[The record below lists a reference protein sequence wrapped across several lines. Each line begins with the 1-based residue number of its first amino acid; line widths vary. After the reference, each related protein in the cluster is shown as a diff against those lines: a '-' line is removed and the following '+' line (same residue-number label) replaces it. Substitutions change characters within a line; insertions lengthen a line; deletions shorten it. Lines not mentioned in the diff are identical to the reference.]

1 MYSKGDIYIAI
12 LSTDSE
18 GSLQSGVRPVV
29 IVSNDKAN
37 EFSPVIT
44 IIPITSKQEKKKL
57 PTHVYMK
64 SCGLT
69 KPSIALAEQIT
80 SINKSRL
87 TKKVG
92 SIKETVYEEQLKN
105 AIKIQLNMQ
114 EVVE

>member
-1 MYSKGDIYIAI
+1 M
-12 LSTDSE
+12 L
-18 GSLQSGVRPVV
+18 

-44 IIPITSKQEKKKL
+44 IIPITSKLGKKKL

-92 SIKETVYEEQLKN
+92 SIKQTIYEKQIKN
-105 AIKIQLNMQ
+105 AIEVQLSMW
-114 EVVE
+114 EGAK